1 MPSEEVSEEF
11 SEDEASGGMY
21 SGTEEDE
28 DELGGVTGFCGC
40 EAVDELSLLSSVCSG
55 FCGTPVKNSSSYTI
69 IYPAAPRSPRVRTAL
84 RSCARESPAH

>member
-1 MPSEEVSEEF
+1 MPSEEVSEEL

-40 EAVDELSLLSSVCSG
+40 EFISS
-55 FCGTPVKNSSSYTI
+55 I
-69 IYPAAPRSPRVRTAL
+69 MIYMLFKPGSTRF
-84 RSCARESPAH
+84 